1 MTSITELAHELQEIV
16 AWQRTPEE
24 MFYEDYEKLVIYGI
38 KTLYIDTG
46 RAGAFNKNMII
57 VVLEP
62 DGNEEELETE
72 PGTYF
77 LNDLGIDEEK
87 YVLLVAQI
95 AFFKKV
101 QSDVNNIVGYTTD
114 ALSVTN
120 ADKPYVHLQDTI
132 GNLENE
138 RRIVFY
144 KMTNYSFY
152 QG

>member
-1 MTSITELAHELQEIV
+1 MTSITELAEELRDIT

-24 MFYEDYEKLVIYGI
+24 LLDSDYQKMIINGI

-46 RAGAFNKNMII
+46 RASQYNKNMI
-57 VVLEP
+57 VTVEDP
-62 DGNEEELETE
+62 EDELV
-72 PGTYF
+72 PGLYF
-77 LNDLGIDEEK
+77 SLDLPIDEEK

-120 ADKPYVHLQDTI
+120 ADKPYAHLQDTI
-132 GNLENE
+132 ANLENE

-144 KMTNYSFY
+144 KMVSYSFY
-152 QG
+152 HA

>member
-1 MTSITELAHELQEIV
+1 MTNITELANELREIV

-24 MFYEDYEKLVIYGI
+24 LSESDYEKMIIFGI

-46 RAGAFNKNMII
+46 RANAYSNNMII
-57 VVLEP
+57 I
-62 DGNEEELETE
+62 EEIEDPPTTVTNVMFSETL
-72 PGTYF
+72 P
-77 LNDLGIDEEK
+77 IDEEK

-101 QSDVNNIVGYTTD
+101 QSDVNNIVSYTTD
-114 ALSVTN
+114 ALSVAN
-120 ADKPYVHLQDTI
+120 ADKPYAHLQDTI
-132 GNLENE
+132 SNLENE

-144 KMTNYSFY
+144 KMTNYSFL

>member
-1 MTSITELAHELQEIV
+1 MTDLTELANELRDLV

-24 MFYEDYEKLVIYGI
+24 LEQTDYEKMILQGL

-46 RAGAFNKNMII
+46 RASAFDKTK
-57 VVLEP
+57 VVF
-62 DGNEEELETE
+62 EEEEDLSKK
-72 PGTYF
+72 YF
-77 LNDLGIDEEK
+77 YEDTLQIDEEK

-95 AFFKKV
+95 AFFKRV

-114 ALSVTN
+114 ALTVTN
-120 ADKPYVHLQDTI
+120 ADKPYAHLQDTI
-132 GNLENE
+132 ANLENE

>member
-1 MTSITELAHELQEIV
+1 MTNITELANELREIV

-24 MFYEDYEKLVIYGI
+24 LSERDYEKMIIFGI

-46 RAGAFNKNMII
+46 RANAYSNNMII
-57 VVLEP
+57 I
-62 DGNEEELETE
+62 EEIEDPPTTVTNVMFSETL
-72 PGTYF
+72 P
-77 LNDLGIDEEK
+77 IDEEK

-101 QSDVNNIVGYTTD
+101 QSDVNNIVSYTTD
-114 ALSVTN
+114 ALSVAN
-120 ADKPYVHLQDTI
+120 ADKPYAHLQDTI
-132 GNLENE
+132 SNLENE

-144 KMTNYSFY
+144 KMTNYSFL

>member
-1 MTSITELAHELQEIV
+1 MTSITELAKDLQDAV

-24 MFYEDYEKLVIYGI
+24 LFLFDYEKMIVNGI

-46 RAGAFNKNMII
+46 RAASFSRDMIT
-57 VVLEP
+57 VDDE
-62 DGNEEELETE
+62 NEKVFSVTL
-72 PGTYF
+72 P
-77 LNDLGIDEEK
+77 IDEEK
-87 YVLLVAQI
+87 YVLLIAQI

-120 ADKPYVHLQDTI
+120 ADKPYAHLQDTI
-132 GNLENE
+132 SNLENE